1 MNSISSKLENSKI
14 GKLLF
19 QLALPCMLAQL
30 VNVLYNI
37 VDRIF
42 IGKLPGGEIAMAGV
56 GISFP
61 IIIIIS
67 AFSVLIGMGGAPLAA
82 MKMGEKKN
90 DEAEKILS
98 NSFST
103 LIIIGIVL
111 TVVFSIFKEPI
122 LYAFGASQQTSGY
135 AIDYIGI

>member
-1 MNSISSKLENSKI
+1 
-14 GKLLF
+14 
-19 QLALPCMLAQL
+19 
-30 VNVLYNI
+30 
-37 VDRIF
+37 
-42 IGKLPGGEIAMAGV
+42 
-56 GISFP
+56 
-61 IIIIIS
+61 
-67 AFSVLIGMGGAPLAA
+67 
-82 MKMGEKKN
+82 MGEKKN

-122 LYAFGASQQTSGY
+122 LYAFGASQQTIEY